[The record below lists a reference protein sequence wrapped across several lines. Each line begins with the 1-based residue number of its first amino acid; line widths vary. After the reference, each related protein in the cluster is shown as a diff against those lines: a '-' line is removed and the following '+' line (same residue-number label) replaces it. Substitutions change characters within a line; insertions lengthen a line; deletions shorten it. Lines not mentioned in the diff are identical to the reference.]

1 MEIKGMDIEDIS
13 DKVAKRAIARLGIE
27 AQKHAQNTI
36 NSFTDSK
43 GHSQGVDSG
52 AFRDGVKVEPIND
65 GFGFRMSDSVPYGKY
80 HEFGT
85 EPRWVPFFDESGS
98 LTDLGNWAMRKF
110 SAGGSFQ
117 VKGKKGKG
125 LKNPSRAS
133 REEVLRRRGGIT
145 VSLDEMAP
153 FRKALIYLKS
163 IETKV
168 FKEEMINVRK

>member
-1 MEIKGMDIEDIS
+1 MDIEDIS
-13 DKVAKRAIARLGIE
+13 DQVAKRAIARLGIE

-43 GHSQGVDSG
+43 GYSQGVDSG
-52 AFRDGVKVEPIND
+52 AFRDGIKIELIND
-65 GFGFRMSDSVPYGKY
+65 GFGFRMSDSVPHGKY

-85 EPRWVPFFDESGS
+85 MPHWVPFFDESGS
-98 LTDLGNWAMRKF
+98 LTDLGEWAMRKF
-110 SAGGSFQ
+110 SSGGALQ
-117 VKGKKGKG
+117 VKGKRGKG
-125 LKNPSRAS
+125 LKNPSRVS
-133 REEVLRRRGGIT
+133 REEALRRMGGMT

-168 FKEEMINVRK
+168 FKEEMENVRK